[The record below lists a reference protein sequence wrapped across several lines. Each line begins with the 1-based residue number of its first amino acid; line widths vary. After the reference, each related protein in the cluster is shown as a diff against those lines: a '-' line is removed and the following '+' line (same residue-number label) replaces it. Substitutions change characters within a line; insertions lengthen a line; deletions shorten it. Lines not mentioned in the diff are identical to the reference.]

1 MEQLVINNIDK
12 NLTLGNILKQY
23 GVKFKEFEK
32 YWVMLET
39 EYIDGGL
46 YGKAFNIGN
55 DKVLKVTKDIDEF
68 KAMSELIHMINTLD
82 ESDLYFKHYVSIP
95 LIICPVNENFYEY
108 SEDDSFNSN
117 TKYIR
122 YYYIMEK
129 LYNLNNSEREIFLE
143 IFNYY
148 HVDGIDE
155 IYYDEYDDF
164 FNDIIENTDIYNLY
178 ENKLCDGIIHF
189 ITNCIELN
197 NEYNFYDMNINNI
210 LKDKNG
216 NYKLIDLRKI

>member
-1 MEQLVINNIDK
+1 
-12 NLTLGNILKQY
+12 
-23 GVKFKEFEK
+23 
-32 YWVMLET
+32 
-39 EYIDGGL
+39 
-46 YGKAFNIGN
+46 
-55 DKVLKVTKDIDEF
+55 
-68 KAMSELIHMINTLD
+68 
-82 ESDLYFKHYVSIP
+82 
-95 LIICPVNENFYEY
+95 
-108 SEDDSFNSN
+108 
-117 TKYIR
+117 
-122 YYYIMEK
+122 MEK

-197 NEYNFYDMNINNI
+197 NEYQFYDMNVNNI
-210 LKDKNG
+210 MKDKNG